1 MMPGADAS
9 IQGSERMQS
18 WRVRV
23 VEACFVGSCFA
34 AVFVAVS
41 FALGALAVGLPF

>member
-1 MMPGADAS
+1 MMLGADAG

-34 AVFVAVS
+34 AVFVAAA
-41 FALGALAVGLPF
+41 FAPGVLAVGFSL